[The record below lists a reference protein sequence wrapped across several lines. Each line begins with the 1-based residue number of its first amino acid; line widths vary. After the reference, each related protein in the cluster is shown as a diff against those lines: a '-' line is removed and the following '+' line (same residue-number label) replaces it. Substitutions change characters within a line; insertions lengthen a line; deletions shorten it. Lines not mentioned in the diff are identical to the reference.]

1 MLNELRTDFYV
12 YQHRRMDTQKIFYVG
27 RGMGFRSTSKT
38 NRNIYWNR
46 VVNKTT
52 YQIEYIVKNATKELA
67 DLCEIELIN
76 LYKRKAIKLTNMT
89 EGGDGNSS
97 GMALSKLTKQK
108 ISSALKNKKKTAEH
122 CKNISLGQQ
131 GRLITEEVRKKM
143 SEAQILLRKR
153 VVHPRLGSKQSEEA
167 KQAMS
172 KAKLGKPRN
181 VLATAK
187 IVNYLNGTFFIT
199 NGINS
204 KRIKGDF
211 VLPFGWYFGKT
222 VHKLQKVDKT

>member
-12 YQHRRMDTQKIFYVG
+12 YQHRRMDTQSIFYVG
-27 RGMGFRSTSKT
+27 RGMGFRAASKT

-52 YQIEYIVKNATKELA
+52 YQIEYIVKNVTKEFA
-67 DLCEIELIN
+67 DLCEFETIN
-76 LYKRKAIKLTNMT
+76 LYKRKNIKLTNMT
-89 EGGDGNSS
+89 EGGDGSAS
-97 GMALSKLTKQK
+97 GISPSELTRQK
-108 ISSALKNKKKTAEH
+108 ISIALKNKKKTAEH

-131 GRLITEEVRKKM
+131 GRFITEETKKKM

-181 VLATAK
+181 VLASAK
-187 IVNYLNGTFFIT
+187 IVDYLNGTFFIT
-199 NGINS
+199 NGIKS

-222 VHKLQKVDKT
+222 AHKLQKADK